1 MGIASPIRAGGEDEI
16 DLAAQLDFAR
26 QADDLGIAA
35 YWVRDVPLNGPW
47 YPETF
52 GHLDPFVALAAA
64 AATTRRIALGTAAT
78 VLTLR
83 HPLHVAKAAASLQIL
98 SGSRLL
104 LGLGAGDRPEE
115 FAAFDEDHSG
125 RSRRYRENWETLD
138 AALRAPEAI
147 GIDRFQYE
155 LRPSTFDRPPMIAVG
170 SGGQTLEWIAR
181 NARGWFTYH
190 REPEQQRDRHAL
202 WRRAVDRWSPGEF
215 RAFAVAM
222 RLEIEIATPNM
233 LEPGPLG
240 YRTGRDGLKR
250 IFEEQRNLGVHHL
263 MLNVQTDAEAQGNAL
278 AMIAEAA
285 SQVGIDQD

>member
-1 MGIASPIRAGGEDEI
+1 M
-16 DLAAQLDFAR
+16 
-26 QADDLGIAA
+26 
-35 YWVRDVPLNGPW
+35 RDVPLNGPW

-64 AATTRRIALGTAAT
+64 AAITRRIALGTAAT

-83 HPLHVAKAAASLQIL
+83 HPLHVAKAAISLQTL

-115 FAAFDEDHSG
+115 FAAFGEAHSD
-125 RSRRYRENWETLD
+125 RSRRYREHWDMLD
-138 AALRAPEAI
+138 AALRAPTAI
-147 GIDRFQYE
+147 DIGQFQYE

-190 REPEQQRDRHAL
+190 REPEQQRDRHGL
-202 WRRAVDRWSPGEF
+202 WRRAVDRWSPDAF

-222 RLEIEIATPNM
+222 RLEIAAANTF
-233 LEPGPLG
+233 EPEQLG

-250 IFEEQRNLGVHHL
+250 IFEQQRALGVHHL
-263 MLNVQTDAEAQGNAL
+263 MLNVQADADAKGDAL
-278 AMIAEAA
+278 AIIAEAA
-285 SQVGIDQD
+285 AQVGIDQD

>member
-1 MGIASPIRAGGEDEI
+1 MFHRVFRDGRITLGIASPIRAGEEGAVDPAE
-16 DLAAQLDFAR
+16 QLDFAR

-47 YPETF
+47 YPESF

-64 AATTRRIALGTAAT
+64 ATTTQRIALGTAAT

-83 HPLHVAKAAASLQIL
+83 HPLHIAKAAASLQIL
-98 SGSRLL
+98 SGSRLM

-115 FAAFDEDHSG
+115 FAAFGEEHSE
-125 RSRRYRENWETLD
+125 RSRRYREHWEML
-138 AALRAPEAI
+138 AAVLRDPKVI
-147 GIDRFQYE
+147 GSDRIQYE

-202 WRRAVDRWSPGEF
+202 WRRAVDRWSPEEF

-222 RLEIEIATPNM
+222 RLEIATPHVF
-233 LEPGPLG
+233 EPGQLG
-240 YRTGRDGLKR
+240 YRTGRDGLEH
-250 IFEEQRNLGVHHL
+250 IFEQQRDLGVHHL
-263 MLNVQTDAEAQGNAL
+263 LLNLQTAPRRRARPWR
-278 AMIAEAA
+278 
-285 SQVGIDQD
+285 